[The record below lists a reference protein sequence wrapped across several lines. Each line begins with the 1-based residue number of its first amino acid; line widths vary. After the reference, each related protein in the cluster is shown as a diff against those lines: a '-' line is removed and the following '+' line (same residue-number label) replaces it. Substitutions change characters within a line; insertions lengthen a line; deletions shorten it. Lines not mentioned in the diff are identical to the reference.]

1 MAQWFQQGCVDVIQL
16 DEQLIIEDIDTLQPI
31 IFNPLKERLPQVIV
45 DLRRLRIIDS
55 AGLNLLCDVQEQVQR
70 RGGTIRFAAANPLIR
85 DVFRVTGLDEEF
97 ALYPDL
103 ITAAGA
109 FAR

>member
-16 DEQLIIEDIDTLQPI
+16 DEQLIIEDVETLRPLML
-31 IFNPLKERLPQVIV
+31 NPLNERLPQVVV

-55 AGLNLLCDVQEQVQR
+55 AGLNLLCEVQEHVQR
-70 RGGTIRFAAANPLIR
+70 RGGTIRFAAPNPLIR

-97 ALYPDL
+97 SLYPDV